1 MASTL
6 GVLATANAIKSHLD
20 TSFDDFDDELFEHN
34 KPHVYLVRPEDFGRT
49 GQGAQLSRPAVC
61 IFVYRI
67 EINRATRAGWS
78 AVGHVD
84 GRSHLPLD
92 IHFLISAL
100 GKSAEQELGLLGM
113 ATGCLEDRPVLAS
126 PQLDA
131 KSGFAPG
138 ETVQVLF
145 DEVAPDVIMR
155 VFEALS
161 ATYRVSLPYLA
172 RVVRIDGR
180 AATPAPDVSTVVGGV
195 TPSVESL
202 LGAAS

>member
-6 GVLATANAIKSHLD
+6 GILATANAIKSHLEAA
-20 TSFDDFDDELFEHN
+20 FDEFDGQLFEDT
-34 KPHVYLVRPEDFGRT
+34 KPNVYLVRPEDFGRA

-84 GRSHLPLD
+84 GHSHLPLD
-92 IHFLISAL
+92 VHFLISAL

-113 ATGCLEDRPVLAS
+113 ATGCLEERPVLAP
-126 PQLDA
+126 PQLDS

-145 DEVAPDVIMR
+145 DDVAPDVILR

-161 ATYRVSLPYLA
+161 ATYRVSVPYLA

-180 AATPAPDVSTVVGGV
+180 AATPAPDVGTVIGGA
-195 TPSVESL
+195 TPSVSSV
-202 LGAAS
+202 LGALQ

>member
-6 GVLATANAIKSHLD
+6 GVLATANAIKSHLE
-20 TSFDDFDDELFEHN
+20 TSFEEFDGVLFEHR
-34 KPHVYLVRPEDFGRT
+34 KPHVYLVRPEDFGRA
-49 GQGAQLSRPAVC
+49 GHAAQLSRPAVC
-61 IFVYRI
+61 LFIYRI

-113 ATGCLEDRPVLAS
+113 ATGCLEDRPVLAP
-126 PQLDA
+126 PQLDS

-145 DEVAPDVIMR
+145 DEVAPDVILR

-161 ATYRVSLPYLA
+161 ATYRVSVPYLA

-180 AATPAPDVSTVVGGV
+180 IATPAPDVSTVIGGV
-195 TPSVESL
+195 KPSVNS

>member
-20 TSFDDFDDELFEHN
+20 ASFSEFDDELFEQT
-34 KPHVYLVRPEDFGRT
+34 KPNVHLVRPEDFGRA
-49 GQGAQLSRPAVC
+49 GNGAQLSRPAVC
-61 IFVYRI
+61 VFVYRV

-84 GRSHLPLD
+84 GHSHLPLD

-100 GKSAEQELGLLGM
+100 GRSAEQELGLLGM
-113 ATGCLEDRPVLAS
+113 ATGCLEDRPVLS
-126 PQLDA
+126 TPQLDH

-145 DEVAPDVIMR
+145 DDVAPDVILR

-161 ATYRVSLPYLA
+161 ATYRVSVPYLA

-180 AATPAPDVSTVVGGV
+180 NATPVPDVSTVIGGV
-195 TPSVESL
+195 TPSVNSL
-202 LGAAS
+202 LGALP